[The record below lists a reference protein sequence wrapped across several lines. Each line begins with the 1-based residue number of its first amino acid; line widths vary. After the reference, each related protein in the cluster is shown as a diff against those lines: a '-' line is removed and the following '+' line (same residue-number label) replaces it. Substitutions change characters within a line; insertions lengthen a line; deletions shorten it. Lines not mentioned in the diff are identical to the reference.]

1 MEIDRTEVGGPLWKS
16 CGSSWKFVMLV
27 EVGRRYVGYMEAHGS
42 FYGIFSWKLC
52 RPTRAGVHLRG
63 GIADHDGSAASTSEA
78 RKRQH
83 YASPCNVSFDEWRHQ
98 LVALAV
104 ESCGHL
110 GVEGS
115 KFIDQLAAKRRGVEG
130 SMAGTRVLKERLLQI
145 VIWVITQVA
154 VSRRVSRF
162 NLQLRDRQEASRSL
176 GGGGGDDRPTLMA

>member
-1 MEIDRTEVGGPLWKS
+1 M
-16 CGSSWKFVMLV
+16 
-27 EVGRRYVGYMEAHGS
+27 
-42 FYGIFSWKLC
+42 
-52 RPTRAGVHLRG
+52 
-63 GIADHDGSAASTSEA
+63 
-78 RKRQH
+78 
-83 YASPCNVSFDEWRHQ
+83 SFDEWRHQ
-98 LVALAV
+98 LVTLAV

-110 GVEGS
+110 GVGGS